1 MKKIFLLFIGVLL
14 SATFVVNAQSIG
26 SSLRA
31 YYQSQKNLKGGKSVF
46 DDKLDIKNIQG
57 KEYISLI
64 IRVDR
69 KSDLSF
75 LKKYDCKVHSRIGRI
90 VTMIINVKDLEKL
103 TKDNNIIEL
112 DASIGVNPALLKDA
126 VKDLN
131 MADVWAGNGLNQP
144 YTGKDVIV
152 GVADWGIDYT
162 HPTFYDSTGN
172 NYRILAAWDQFRKQG
187 PAPEGFDYGT
197 EIVGQQALLEAQCD
211 TANQYDTN
219 YHSTHVGG
227 IAAGS
232 GAGTQYKGLAYDANL
247 IFCTWTLTLSD
258 YIDAIVWMR
267 DFAKK
272 ANKRLVINNSWG
284 VYCFGYMNG
293 ESMLD
298 EAINTMSDEDSV
310 VFVVSAGNNGD
321 AKFHLQTEF
330 NAQDTIKQS
339 EIEFQ
344 FQKYDVDTLYRGEI
358 VTLQSENGTD
368 FSTKISVYDYA
379 WNLLAESDYMNS
391 NGSDIEETT
400 MIAQDDT
407 IIYRAFSRY
416 PEDNIKIV
424 DWEIYQ
430 KKVVANTN
438 HVVLTIKANEGIVHA
453 WNVNRVAKA
462 IGNTGFDFRA
472 SQEGFL
478 EGNNEYG
485 VSEPGLA
492 EKVITVAAHRYKK
505 GQWDPTIA
513 NFSSRGPNMTSY
525 LKPEI
530 SAPGYSIVSSVN
542 SFSSADATAKIGVT
556 FNGKEYHFISASGTS
571 MSAPMVTGSVAIMLE
586 ANNKLSPQEI
596 KEIIEQTAKT
606 DEYTGECPN
615 YTWGYGKLN
624 TWAAV
629 QKAEQKVSL
638 NEIKDE
644 NISIYP
650 IPATDFVAIEGVE
663 ENSKIELFDIL
674 GRNIKTTKL
683 SGKTLDIKD
692 IPSGTY
698 IIKIESDG
706 VIKICEI
713 IKK

>member
-232 GAGTQYKGLAYDANL
+232 GAGTQYKVWLMMLILFSALGL
-247 IFCTWTLTLSD
+247 
-258 YIDAIVWMR
+258 
-267 DFAKK
+267 
-272 ANKRLVINNSWG
+272 
-284 VYCFGYMNG
+284 
-293 ESMLD
+293 
-298 EAINTMSDEDSV
+298 
-310 VFVVSAGNNGD
+310 
-321 AKFHLQTEF
+321 
-330 NAQDTIKQS
+330 
-339 EIEFQ
+339 
-344 FQKYDVDTLYRGEI
+344 
-358 VTLQSENGTD
+358 
-368 FSTKISVYDYA
+368 
-379 WNLLAESDYMNS
+379 
-391 NGSDIEETT
+391 
-400 MIAQDDT
+400 
-407 IIYRAFSRY
+407 
-416 PEDNIKIV
+416 
-424 DWEIYQ
+424 
-430 KKVVANTN
+430 
-438 HVVLTIKANEGIVHA
+438 
-453 WNVNRVAKA
+453 
-462 IGNTGFDFRA
+462 
-472 SQEGFL
+472 
-478 EGNNEYG
+478 
-485 VSEPGLA
+485 
-492 EKVITVAAHRYKK
+492 
-505 GQWDPTIA
+505 
-513 NFSSRGPNMTSY
+513 
-525 LKPEI
+525 
-530 SAPGYSIVSSVN
+530 
-542 SFSSADATAKIGVT
+542 
-556 FNGKEYHFISASGTS
+556 
-571 MSAPMVTGSVAIMLE
+571 
-586 ANNKLSPQEI
+586 
-596 KEIIEQTAKT
+596 
-606 DEYTGECPN
+606 
-615 YTWGYGKLN
+615 
-624 TWAAV
+624 
-629 QKAEQKVSL
+629 
-638 NEIKDE
+638 
-644 NISIYP
+644 
-650 IPATDFVAIEGVE
+650 
-663 ENSKIELFDIL
+663 
-674 GRNIKTTKL
+674 
-683 SGKTLDIKD
+683 
-692 IPSGTY
+692 
-698 IIKIESDG
+698 
-706 VIKICEI
+706 
-713 IKK
+713 